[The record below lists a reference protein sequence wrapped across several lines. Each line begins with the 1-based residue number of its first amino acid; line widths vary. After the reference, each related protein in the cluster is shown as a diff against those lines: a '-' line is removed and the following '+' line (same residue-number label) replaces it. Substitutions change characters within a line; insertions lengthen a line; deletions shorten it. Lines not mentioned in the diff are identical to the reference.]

1 MAKPAPLPDL
11 TLSEQELMG
20 TYSEFMPVVM
30 DMLQSFH
37 PAKPITG
44 EDLYSF
50 FGLCVGA
57 LIDNDSHLTTP
68 GNIRLGAE
76 TSAVHA
82 IGWAKRF
89 REMRGDDGPPSSIML
104 WRKPA
109 RRPSRTFT
117 DQTVTTT
124 IEPSAVRPPHPV
136 LTRA

>member
-37 PAKPITG
+37 AAMPITG
-44 EDLYSF
+44 DDLYSF

-68 GNIRLGAE
+68 RDIRLGAE

-89 REMRGDDGPPSSIML
+89 REMRGDDGPSFLDYVMEEAG
-104 WRKPA
+104 K
-109 RRPSRTFT
+109 
-117 DQTVTTT
+117 TT
-124 IEPSAVRPPHPV
+124 IPHVHGPGCNHDH
-136 LTRA
+136 